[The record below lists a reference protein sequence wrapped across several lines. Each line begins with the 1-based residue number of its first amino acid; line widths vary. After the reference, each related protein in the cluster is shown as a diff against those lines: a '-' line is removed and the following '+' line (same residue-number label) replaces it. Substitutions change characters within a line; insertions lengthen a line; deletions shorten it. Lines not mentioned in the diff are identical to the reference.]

1 MTGAVEWI
9 VVGMGSNLGDARAHL
24 KTALLGLQGIERRLG
39 LQRWAVSPLY
49 QSPPWQAQGPDFL
62 NAVVVLQGHG
72 DAQAPW
78 ALLHALQA
86 LEAECGRERPF
97 RYAPRTLDLDLI
109 LYGHRLLDT
118 PELQLPHPRAL
129 QRAFVLQPLWDVKP
143 GLDWPGLGA
152 GWVKQLQALGEPAPQ
167 RLEDPSWPSS

>member
-1 MTGAVEWI
+1 MKDGKVKEA
-9 VVGMGSNLGDARAHL
+9 
-24 KTALLGLQGIERRLG
+24 IERRLG

-86 LEAECGRERPF
+86 LEAECGRERPY
-97 RYAPRTLDLDLI
+97 RYAPRTLE
-109 LYGHRLLDT
+109 T
-118 PELQLPHPRAL
+118 
-129 QRAFVLQPLWDVKP
+129 
-143 GLDWPGLGA
+143 GLRETFA
-152 GWVKQLQALGEPAPQ
+152 
-167 RLEDPSWPSS
+167 S

>member
-1 MTGAVEWI
+1 MTSAAEWI
-9 VVGMGSNLGDARAHL
+9 VVGMGSNLGDACAHF
-24 KTALLGLQGIERRLG
+24 KKALRGLQAIEHRLG

-62 NAVVVLQGHG
+62 NAVVVMQGHG

-78 ALLHALQA
+78 ALLRALQA
-86 LEAECGRERPF
+86 LEAECGRERPY

-109 LYGHRLLDT
+109 VYGHRLLDT

-129 QRAFVLQPLWDVKP
+129 QRAFVLQPLWDVLP
-143 GLDWPGLGA
+143 GLEWPGLGA
-152 GWVKQLQALGEPAPQ
+152 AWVEQLQALGDPALQ
-167 RLEDPSWPSS
+167 RVEDPGWPSS